1 MNVVAGLFAF
11 VADHRRLD
19 GEIVQTAKAEA
30 VQCGADGGARDAETV
45 GDGLACKRSC
55 RSRSIAV
62 RVSATRP
69 RPDGRR
75 ASVMKHPRAP
85 RADPRRR
92 SGVGDAPALGDNT
105 AHKKDSTMDGHTG
118 MLMDLHP
125 GAPVKAGWL
134 RNPSFTPKPRMNNL
148 YSVDS

>member
-62 RVSATRP
+62 RVSGHQAP
-69 RPDGRR
+69 AG
-75 ASVMKHPRAP
+75 RAP
-85 RADPRRR
+85 SFCHEASAR
-92 SGVGDAPALGDNT
+92 PA
-105 AHKKDSTMDGHTG
+105 
-118 MLMDLHP
+118 
-125 GAPVKAGWL
+125 
-134 RNPSFTPKPRMNNL
+134 R
-148 YSVDS
+148 